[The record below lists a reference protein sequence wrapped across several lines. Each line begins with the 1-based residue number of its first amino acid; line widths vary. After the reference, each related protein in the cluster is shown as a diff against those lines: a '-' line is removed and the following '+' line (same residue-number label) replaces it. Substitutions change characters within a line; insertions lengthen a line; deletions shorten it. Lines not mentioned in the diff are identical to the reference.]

1 MKLKTFLG
9 FELASYLHR
18 GGHIRDVDNSNLA
31 KEIVSTA
38 NHYDYVDIG
47 SEHRIVKGR
56 EVASINKKY
65 GSHLDR

>member
-1 MKLKTFLG
+1 MEDGYIK
-9 FELASYLHR
+9 
-18 GGHIRDVDNSNLA
+18 DVDNSDLA
-31 KEIVSTA
+31 KEIVSTT